1 MTFTGSGSFASAGPD
16 QIITLTGT
24 GTPTSEGD
32 INVQITGACA
42 FAVTVAPGTAAT
54 DLRWKFTAGGV
65 TYEGP
70 TDGVITLALS
80 GQESTAIGGESDDG
94 TYTFALTLLK
104 PAPMQAG
111 TFSSVAIPPANLASL
126 LVIDGGGQQAFSA
139 LGPPAPGLTVV
150 LTTYNETTRIA
161 EGTFTGTVNKG
172 GGGTA
177 VITGGTFKATIL

>member
-1 MTFTGSGSFASAGPD
+1 MDSKSIGFLLARPPSHTSA
-16 QIITLTGT
+16 
-24 GTPTSEGD
+24 E
-32 INVQITGACA
+32 NVHGLARAALDAGLGIPKD
-42 FAVTVAPGTAAT
+42 VA
-54 DLRWKFTAGGV
+54 LIGV
-65 TYEGP
+65 
-70 TDGVITLALS
+70 S
-80 GQESTAIGGESDDG
+80 
-94 TYTFALTLLK
+94 
-104 PAPMQAG
+104 
-111 TFSSVAIPPANLASL
+111 NLASL